1 MVMIV
6 PGHDSNHTNHKNN
19 NNNNINKGL
28 MITTVNNNYNNSN
41 NSKGHMTVKNVGKPI
56 SKSPEELTNAQMI

>member
-6 PGHDSNHTNHKNN
+6 PGHYSNHNNHKNN

-41 NSKGHMTVKNVGKPI
+41 NSKGHMTVKNVGKPAR
-56 SKSPEELTNAQMI
+56 KSPEELTNAQMI